1 MVADA
6 LAAQVPTIFVS
17 PVTTCTLPAMRAHP
31 LGQDAVR
38 VGTVTSEHAGLVV
51 MRTEIGGRRIPERP
65 NGELLPRIC

>member
-38 VGTVTSEHAGLVV
+38 VVYLGRVV
-51 MRTEIGGRRIPERP
+51 YAVPHP
-65 NGELLPRIC
+65 